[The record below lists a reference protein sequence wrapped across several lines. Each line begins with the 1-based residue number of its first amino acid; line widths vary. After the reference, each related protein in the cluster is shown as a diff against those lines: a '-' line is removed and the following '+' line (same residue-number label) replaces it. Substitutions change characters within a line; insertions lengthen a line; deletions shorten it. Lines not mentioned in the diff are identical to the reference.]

1 MVRQEKT
8 TRETS
13 QVMKRRPGQILERHD
28 LAEDRLTLWS
38 LAEAVAPPR
47 DTTARYPL
55 MFNGTH
61 CI

>member
-8 TRETS
+8 TRETTKER
-13 QVMKRRPGQILERHD
+13 QPGQILERHD

-38 LAEAVAPPR
+38 LAEAVAQPR

-61 CI
+61 SI